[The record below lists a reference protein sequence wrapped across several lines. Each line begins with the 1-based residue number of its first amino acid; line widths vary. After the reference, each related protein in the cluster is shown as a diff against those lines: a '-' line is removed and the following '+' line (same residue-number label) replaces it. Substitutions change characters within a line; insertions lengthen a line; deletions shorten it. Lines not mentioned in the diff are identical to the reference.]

1 VKKFVLSCTFAVGTL
16 TIFGCASTTK
26 PGIVGISRQQLL
38 LVPASTVE
46 QAALANYTQQALKA
60 KDAGRLVSGPEY
72 GRLLRIAT
80 RVQAQVPVFREDTA
94 QWKWELILIDA
105 PTTINATC
113 APGGKITFYTG
124 IIRKLELNDD
134 EIAAVMGHEIAHAL
148 REHGRERMSQAL
160 ASNVLTQAAF
170 MRSNNAQANT
180 AMANE
185 VSKYLFLLPNSRENE
200 SEADKIGLELA
211 ARAGYDPR
219 AAITL
224 WKKMSVASGG
234 KTPEFL
240 STHPSNERRIAELS
254 ALIPAVMPLFNGAP
268 KS

>member
-1 VKKFVLSCTFAVGTL
+1 MQVQSPGAATLQSGYEITFKAV
-16 TIFGCASTTK
+16 
-26 PGIVGISRQQLL
+26 
-38 LVPASTVE
+38 
-46 QAALANYTQQALKA
+46 ALKA

-80 RVQAQVPVFREDTA
+80 RVQAQVPIFREDTA
-94 QWKWELILIDA
+94 QWKWALILIDA
-105 PTTINATC
+105 PTINATC

-124 IIRKLELNDD
+124 IIRWVELNDD

-170 MRSNNAQANT
+170 ARSSNAKTNT
-180 AMANE
+180 ALANE
-185 VSKYLFLLPNSRENE
+185 VSKYLFLLPNSRGNE

-224 WKKMSVASGG
+224 WNKMSITSSGT
-234 KTPEFL
+234 TPEFV
-240 STHPSNERRIAELS
+240 STHPTHERRIAELS
-254 ALIPAVMPLFNGAP
+254 ALIPTVMPLYQAAP
-268 KS
+268 KF

>member
-1 VKKFVLSCTFAVGTL
+1 VKQFILSCTLAISML
-16 TIFGCASTTK
+16 TILGCASTTK
-26 PGIVGISRQQLL
+26 PGSVGISRKQLL

-46 QAALANYTQQALKA
+46 QAALTNYNQQALKA

-80 RVQAQVPVFREDTA
+80 RVQAKVPVFREDTA

-134 EIAAVMGHEIAHAL
+134 EIATVMGHEIAHAL
-148 REHGRERMSQAL
+148 REHGRERVSQAL

-170 MRSNNAQANT
+170 AGSSNAQANT
-180 AMANE
+180 ALANE
-185 VSKYLFLLPNSRENE
+185 VSKYLFLLPNSRGNE

-224 WKKMSVASGG
+224 WKKMSIASGG
-234 KTPEFL
+234 RTPEFV
-240 STHPSNERRIAELS
+240 STHPAHERRIAELS
-254 ALIPAVMPLFNGAP
+254 ALIPTVMPFYEAAS
-268 KS
+268 KF